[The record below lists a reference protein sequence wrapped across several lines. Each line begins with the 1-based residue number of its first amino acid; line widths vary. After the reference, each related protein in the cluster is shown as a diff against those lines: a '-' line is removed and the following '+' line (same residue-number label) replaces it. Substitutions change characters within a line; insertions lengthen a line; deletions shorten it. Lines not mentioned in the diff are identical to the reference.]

1 MELWID
7 NLSFYRK
14 ATGTGGGD
22 GGVDAPQM

>member
-7 NLSFYRK
+7 NLSFYRA
-14 ATGTGGGD
+14 ATGAGGGD